1 MEEYY
6 DLLDKNRKPT
16 GKKHK
21 RGEPLPQGSY
31 HLVVCSWIVNN
42 KGEFLI
48 AQRSHN
54 KSHAPSIWETPGGS
68 VLAGEDSLTA
78 TIREA
83 YEEIG
88 IKLLA
93 ENGTIFATYCEED
106 CFFDHWL
113 FRQEFNL
120 SDLVL
125 QENETIN
132 VRKATQTEILELIK
146 QDAMF
151 REPEPVRFFL
161 KNARFDNDDHAL
173 EIENEITYYNNLPCS
188 FNDFISVP
196 MLSDGEIYLV
206 CTKKTHGNPDEALVP
221 NYSFIICK
229 EGEQIGN
236 ISLRI
241 GYSPRLYYGGNIAY
255 DIHESYRG
263 NGYAV
268 RACQL
273 LKPIAKAHNME
284 KLIITNN
291 PANTASRRVCE
302 KLGARLKC
310 IAHLPKWHNMYEEGY
325 RFVNIFEWS
334 L

>member
-6 DLLDKNRKPT
+6 DLLDENRNPT

-21 RGEPLPQGSY
+21 RGEPFPQGSY
-31 HLVVCSWIVNN
+31 HLIVCSWIVNSN
-42 KGEFLI
+42 GEFLI

-54 KSHAPSIWETPGGS
+54 KDHAPGIWETPGGN
-68 VLAGEDSLTA
+68 VLAGEDSITA

-88 IKLLA
+88 INLLP
-93 ENGTIFATYCEED
+93 ENGVIFATYREEN

-132 VRKATQTEILELIK
+132 VKKATQTQILELIK

-161 KNARFDNDDHAL
+161 KNVQFGNQEL
-173 EIENEITYYNNLPCS
+173 EIKNEIEQYNNLPCS

-196 MLSDGEIYLV
+196 ILSDDEIFLV
-206 CTKKTHGNPDEALVP
+206 CIEKSAGNPAEARVP
-221 NYSFIICK
+221 EYHFAICK
-229 EGEQIGN
+229 EGEKIGN
-236 ISLRI
+236 IKLRI

-255 DIHESYRG
+255 DIQENYRG
-263 NGYAV
+263 FGYVV

-273 LKPIAKAHNME
+273 LESIAKAHNME

-302 KLGARLKC
+302 KLGAKLIR
-310 IAHLPKWHNMYEEGY
+310 IAPLPRWHDIYKEGV
-325 RFVNIFEWS
+325 RFENIFEWS
-334 L
+334 Y